1 MTAAPRG
8 ALLLV
13 PNALDFGLSVEVDL
27 RALLPEQVIETA
39 ARLRHWVVEDAKTAR
54 AFLKRIDALMPLAVP
69 LQQIAITELPR
80 PAKGGAARPG
90 AVDLGLL
97 LAAALAGDDIGLLSE
112 AGMPAIADPGSA
124 LVEAAHARGI
134 AVQALVGP
142 SSLLMGLAASGLNGQ
157 SFAFVGY
164 LPVDGAAR
172 IARLRELDSLSRR
185 SRQTQVAI
193 ETPYR
198 NAALLAAMLD
208 ALAPTTRLAVS
219 SGLSLPTGFTR
230 SATVERWRQAGWT
243 LPDRVPAVFCWLG
256 A

>member
-1 MTAAPRG
+1 
-8 ALLLV
+8 LLV
-13 PNALDFGLSVEVDL
+13 PNTLDFGLSVEVDL
-27 RALLPEQVIETA
+27 GGLLPQHVIETA

-54 AFLKRIDALMPLAVP
+54 AFLKRVDALVPLAGP

-80 PAKGGAARPG
+80 PVKGGAARP
-90 AVDLGLL
+90 AQVDLGPL
-97 LAAALAGDDIGLLSE
+97 LAAALAGEDIGLLSE

-134 AVQALVGP
+134 EVRALVGP
-142 SSLLMGLAASGLNGQ
+142 SSLLLGLAASGLNGQ

-172 IARLRELDSLSRR
+172 IARLRELDNLSRR

-219 SGLSLPTGFTR
+219 SGLSLPGGFTR

-243 LPDRVPAVFCWLG
+243 LPERVPAVFCWLG